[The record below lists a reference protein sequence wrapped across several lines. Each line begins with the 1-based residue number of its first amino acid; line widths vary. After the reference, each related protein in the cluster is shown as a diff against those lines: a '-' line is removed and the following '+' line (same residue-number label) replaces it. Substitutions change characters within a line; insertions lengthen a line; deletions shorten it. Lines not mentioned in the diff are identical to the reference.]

1 MIRKAKLK
9 DTDGI
14 WRILQQAIERRKSDG
29 SIQWQD
35 GYPNPQVV
43 EKDINN
49 EYGYVLTI
57 DDEIAAY
64 VAMMVNNEPAYDEI
78 EGEWLTQDSDFLVIH
93 RVAIE
98 NNWLGKGLAKRI
110 FEDAENVAKDMNIK
124 SIRVDTN
131 YDNLPLLHILDKL
144 GYVYCGEVFF
154 RGSPRKA
161 FVKILIK

>member
-161 FVKILIK
+161 FEKILIK

>member
-43 EKDINN
+43 EIDINN